1 MTDPDIPVVVVVPGD
16 LHLTEPDLEN
26 VRASHWMVG
35 EVNGLIRPDFV
46 QFIGDNVQD
55 ASEAQFRLRLHKQ
68 SIDLS
73 EVVARACAA
82 VRPHLEEKGHELS
95 VALAPGPLRLEAD
108 PARVEQIVVNL
119 LTNAAKYTDGAG
131 HIGLAARAEGGDI
144 VITVRDAGIGIPAE
158 MLPRIFDA
166 FTQVDHRA
174 DRSRGGL
181 GLGLTLVRR
190 FAELHRGS
198 VSVASAGPGLGSEFT
213 VRLPAGE
220 TWPSDPSS
228 E

>member
-1 MTDPDIPVVVVVPGD
+1 MNRSRLVHVGFAARRRHAPGGRGTRIPGLPQLTRLIDD
-16 LHLTEPDLEN
+16 LLDVARITQGK
-26 VRASHWMVG
+26 VR
-35 EVNGLIRPDFV
+35 LQKR
-46 QFIGDNVQD
+46 
-55 ASEAQFRLRLHKQ
+55 
-68 SIDLS
+68 SIELF

-82 VRPHLEEKGHELS
+82 VRPYLEETGHELS
-95 VALAPGPLRLEAD
+95 IALGPGPRRLEAD
-108 PARVEQIVVNL
+108 PAQVEQILVNL

-144 VITVRDAGIGIPAE
+144 VITVRDAGIGMPAE
-158 MLPRIFDA
+158 MLPRNFDA
-166 FTQVDHRA
+166 FTQVEHPA

-190 FAELHRGS
+190 FAELHGGS

-213 VRLPAGE
+213 IRLPTAGTRRGE
-220 TWPSDPSS
+220 LCS